1 MVKQDELKTFA
12 GICSKSLSDD
22 VELRQEVEVEL
33 LDHLEDAYEEECQ
46 NATEEEALKNALKRF
61 GNPEEISSQL
71 VKNNAARLSWNARI
85 RHTAKWLLLPLLIT
99 S

>member
-33 LDHLEDAYEEECQ
+33 LDHLEDAYEEERQ
-46 NATEEEALKNALKRF
+46 NATEEEALKNAFKRF
-61 GNPEEISSQL
+61 GNP
-71 VKNNAARLSWNARI
+71 
-85 RHTAKWLLLPLLIT
+85 
-99 S
+99 